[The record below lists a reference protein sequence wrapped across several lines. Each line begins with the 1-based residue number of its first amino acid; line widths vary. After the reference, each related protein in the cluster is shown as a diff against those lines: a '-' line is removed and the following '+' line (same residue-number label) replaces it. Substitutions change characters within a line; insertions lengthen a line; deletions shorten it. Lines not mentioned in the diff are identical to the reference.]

1 MWECLPPISC
11 RASASGSQFPAN
23 LMSTDCPARTRHLLW
38 KQYGCTDPN
47 WSLCE
52 AFIPHKGFYIQ
63 KLSHTAT
70 FIHRSFYTQ
79 ILLHRTIFTDKNFCT
94 YTLSHTEM
102 FIDVIFLQTESFAD
116 IRVYIQTLSRAQSF
130 YKQIYLITFVVHG
143 LTSCRPKRLFQSR
156 ENHN

>member
-1 MWECLPPISC
+1 MCLREPSPCEAGYQHLPLNTSARQNLPMWECLPPISC
-11 RASASGSQFPAN
+11 RASASGSQSPAN
-23 LMSTDCPARTRHLLW
+23 LMSTDCPARTRHLSW

-47 WSLCE
+47 WSLYE

-102 FIDVIFLQTESFAD
+102 FIDVIFYRQNRLQT
-116 IRVYIQTLSRAQSF
+116 
-130 YKQIYLITFVVHG
+130 
-143 LTSCRPKRLFQSR
+143 
-156 ENHN
+156 